1 MLDVVE
7 RLKEEKLNA
16 TKKLVDR
23 KLQTEL
29 FLFVFFSPLEVLL
42 LDTNKPFHDGGRY
55 HIETS
60 PLICRA
66 TGFYMITAP
75 VMKGLNVFAPF
86 VFFIF

>member
-29 FLFVFFSPLEVLL
+29 FLFVFFSPLEVFTL
-42 LDTNKPFHDGGRY
+42 GY
-55 HIETS
+55 Q
-60 PLICRA
+60 
-66 TGFYMITAP
+66 
-75 VMKGLNVFAPF
+75 
-86 VFFIF
+86 

>member
-42 LDTNKPFHDGGRY
+42 LDTNEPFHGRGRY

-60 PLICRA
+60 PLICRE
-66 TGFYMITAP
+66 TGFYMITSP